1 VDLGGHPEGRHELD
15 HHAGL
20 TSVPSASGDL
30 PVRGRLLVLEGP
42 EGVGK
47 TTQAAALTRWLVGA
61 LPAGADAVRAYRE
74 PGGTALGEAVR
85 GLVLD
90 PAQGEPPVARAEA
103 LLFMA
108 ARAQLMARVRDDLA
122 RGATVLLDRFFLST
136 YAYQVVGRGLPLEAV
151 RQANQL
157 AVAGLVPDLTL
168 LLLGDPD
175 TLAARVR
182 ARGSLDR
189 MEQAGDDFHARV
201 GAAFDAAADPGWQA
215 AHPEVGPV
223 ARIAAH
229 GTPEEVT
236 ARIVA
241 ALAERWRETFRP
253 VPESH

>member
-1 VDLGGHPEGRHELD
+1 V
-15 HHAGL
+15 A
-20 TSVPSASGDL
+20 SASGESTA
-30 PVRGRLLVLEGP
+30 RGRLLVLEGP

-47 TTQAAALTRWLVGA
+47 TTQAAALTRWLA
-61 LPAGADAVRAYRE
+61 ATTTAGADGVRAYRE

-157 AVAGLVPDLTL
+157 AVGGLVPDLTL
-168 LLLGDPD
+168 LLLGDPQ

-182 ARGSLDR
+182 ARGTLDR
-189 MEQAGDDFHARV
+189 MERAGDDFHARV
-201 GAAFDAAADPGWQA
+201 ASAFAAAVDPEWQA
-215 AHPEVGPV
+215 AHPEVGPL
-223 ARIAAH
+223 ARIDAE
-229 GTPEEVT
+229 GSPDEVT
-236 ARIVA
+236 ERIVA
-241 ALAERWRETFRP
+241 VLAGRWRETFHP
-253 VPESH
+253 LSESH

>member
-1 VDLGGHPEGRHELD
+1 MASAV
-15 HHAGL
+15 
-20 TSVPSASGDL
+20 ASGSAGS
-30 PVRGRLLVLEGP
+30 PARGRLLVLEGP

-47 TTQAAALTRWLVGA
+47 TTQAAALTRRLTA
-61 LPAGADAVRAYRE
+61 AAPAGVDAVRAYRE

-90 PAQGEPPVARAEA
+90 PANGEPPVARAEA

-108 ARAQLMARVRDDLA
+108 ARAQLMARVREDLA

-157 AVAGLVPDLTL
+157 AVGGLVPDLTL
-168 LLLGDPD
+168 LLLGDPE

-189 MEQAGDDFHARV
+189 MERAGDDFHARV
-201 GAAFDAAADPGWQA
+201 AAAFAGAVDPEWQA

-223 ARIAAH
+223 ARVDAE
-229 GTPEEVT
+229 GTPEDVT
-236 ARIVA
+236 ERIVA
-241 ALAERWRETFRP
+241 VLAARWRETFLP
-253 VPESH
+253 LSESH